1 MANERAM
8 LGRWILAH
16 GVVLGA
22 SGCGVSSLVVAPTL
36 PAPAATAPD
45 PTASGRMSRSPSG
58 APDPMEAFA
67 GRYGIRGTAKTD
79 GCGGAIVLG
88 ARNITIA
95 SPHELD
101 ADVVNRRY
109 EANATQ
115 GTVVAEGEFPAS
127 TCPGGRLRERW
138 ALARAGSSLE
148 GVLVSEWPVK
158 DDCENVCRV
167 VFSIQATRVDQED
180 DE

>member
-1 MANERAM
+1 
-8 LGRWILAH
+8 
-16 GVVLGA
+16 
-22 SGCGVSSLVVAPTL
+22 
-36 PAPAATAPD
+36 
-45 PTASGRMSRSPSG
+45 MSRSPSG